1 MNEQDDRVYAAAPRL
16 LAALIAATDELSGL
30 SGCAGTDKIVA
41 AARDAIE
48 LATGDRYA
56 ACEEVTDG

>member
-1 MNEQDDRVYAAAPRL
+1 MADERLVAAAPAL
-16 LAALIAATDELSGL
+16 LKALIACADELSSL
-30 SGCAGTDKIVA
+30 SQCAGTDQIVI

-56 ACEEVTDG
+56 EA

>member
-1 MNEQDDRVYAAAPRL
+1 MTPQDARVYAAAPRL
-16 LAALIAATDELSGL
+16 LAALIAVTDELAGL
-30 SGCAGTDKIVA
+30 SGCAGTDKIVD

-56 ACEEVTDG
+56 QCEED